1 MPRIYLLDVTNR
13 DGVQTAR
20 VNLSKF
26 GKTMVNWYLG
36 RLGVRQSEAGFP
48 ALFHEVP
55 YLRANLALAEAGAF
69 GDLRL
74 SGWVRA
80 VPGDVEQS
88 IPLGM
93 RHLNLSIST
102 SDQMITNKFKGRL
115 DRAAVISEM
124 VKATQAA
131 KQAGV
136 ATVGVNAEDGSRTDD
151 GYLTEF
157 ALAAKEA
164 GADRVRYCDT
174 IGGESPAHIRE
185 RFARLAAAVDLPIE
199 THCHND
205 LGMAVA
211 NSVSGAL
218 GDLDAG
224 KDAWVNTCI
233 NGIGERAGNADLLSC
248 ILAFRH
254 SFGVGDRVELA
265 DSIDLTWA
273 RRFGVWA
280 AYAFGQPI
288 PVNQPG
294 VGRNAFAHESGIHAD
309 GALKDRHN
317 YELYDDDTLG
327 PFPHD
332 HAATEGRVVLT
343 GEYGGRAGFQHVMDA
358 LGLEVKADELELTFK
373 LVQLSN
379 AATGRPLTDDELR
392 LIASYPHQ
400 LALLYPGYLS

>member
-1 MPRIYLLDVTNR
+1 MPRIHLLDVTNR

-93 RHLNLSIST
+93 HHLNLSIST

-115 DRAAVISEM
+115 DRAAVINEM
-124 VKATQAA
+124 VKAAQAA

-136 ATVGVNAEDGSRTDD
+136 QTVGVNAEDGSRTDD

-164 GADRVRYCDT
+164 GADRIRYCDT

-233 NGIGERAGNADLLSC
+233 NGIGERAGNADLVSC
-248 ILAFRH
+248 VLAFRH
-254 SFGVGDRVELA
+254 SFGVADRVELA
-265 DSIDLTWA
+265 DAIDLTWA
-273 RRFGVWA
+273 RRFGLWA
-280 AYAFGQPI
+280 AYAFGQPV

-294 VGRNAFAHESGIHAD
+294 IGRNAFAHESGIHAD

-332 HAATEGRVVLT
+332 HAATDGRVVLT

-358 LGLEVKADELELTFK
+358 LGVAVKADEFELIFK